1 MTQIFRIVRYV
12 VRDLLRSRWLMAY
25 AGFFAVATWTL
36 LRFSDVEAKAVLSL
50 VNVVLFIVPMATI
63 VFAAMYLYSAREF
76 VELLLAQPIRRR
88 ELFAGLFLGLI
99 TPLAAAAAVGLWTPL
114 LAIGTSW
121 DTVRALGALAA
132 MAAVLSTIFTGIAA
146 MVVYRVDDRV
156 RGVAMAL
163 GLWLVLALVYD
174 GVVLTLA
181 TQLAGHPLQRPLLAL
196 MLANPID
203 LGRLLLLFQFDNAAL
218 MGYTGVVFRRFF
230 AGAFGAAVTVGAIG
244 AWTLLPALAGS
255 RLFRN
260 KNF

>member
-1 MTQIFRIVRYV
+1 MTQVFRIASYV
-12 VRDLLRSRWLMAY
+12 VRDLLRSRWLLAY

-36 LRFSDVEAKAVLSL
+36 LRFSDVESKAILSL
-50 VNVVLFIVPMATI
+50 INVVLFIVPMATI

-99 TPLAAAAAVGLWTPL
+99 APLTAAVAVGLWAPL
-114 LAIGTSW
+114 LAIGTSGS
-121 DTVRALGALAA
+121 TVRAFGALAA
-132 MAAVLSTIFTGIAA
+132 MAAVLSTIFTGIAT

-163 GLWLVLALVYD
+163 ALWLVLALVYD

-181 TQLAGHPLQRPLLAL
+181 MQLAGHPMQRPLLGL
-196 MLANPID
+196 MIANPID

-230 AGAFGAAVTVGAIG
+230 AGTLGAVITVGAIG
-244 AWTLLPALAGS
+244 AWLALPAFAGS
-255 RLFRN
+255 RLFHN